1 MKKVVYT
8 LMAATL
14 CLSACKKQQTTMIAS
29 TTESTQITDADFKD
43 GRAIVSGQK
52 KQTEDGL
59 EMDYDLVIKEVSEN
73 KYQAAIKINGLKLN
87 GKKPNGYKQ
96 SSYFAIVLA
105 LNTSKEDKAV
115 PLAVE
120 LKAANPGSVN
130 NGDIVKFSEF
140 EYKGDL
146 KYNVVQS
153 TLSVAIDNPTFTPAG
168 NVFSSAL
175 RLSGID
181 ITVPN
186 SVISINGGNF
196 EIKENASITMNGG
209 STIMNFGLVLSDKLA
224 TIIDREEYFVL
235 PSGHTVEQNP
245 EVAKVMLQQEDGYV
259 IVVVSGDPAQKI
271 SEVYYKPA
279 PISANDPK
287 DPKATIQLP
296 VMEFVLTHFN
306 QKNGIQRFKSKQT
319 FKELYKDQKFG
330 ISTLS
335 IYTRSKI

>member
-8 LMAATL
+8 LLAATL
-14 CLSACKKQQTTMIAS
+14 CLSACKKQQTTIIAS

-52 KQTEDGL
+52 KQTDDGL
-59 EMDYDLVIKEVSEN
+59 EMDYDLIIKEVSEN
-73 KYQAAIKINGLKLN
+73 KYQAAIKINGIKQN
-87 GKKPNGYKQ
+87 GKKPNGYKE
-96 SSYFAIVLA
+96 SGYFAIVLA
-105 LNTSKEDKAV
+105 LNTSKEDKEV
-115 PLAVE
+115 PLSVV
-120 LKAANPGSVN
+120 LKAANPGSVH
-130 NGDIVKFSEF
+130 NGDIVKFTEF
-140 EYKGDL
+140 EYKGNL
-146 KYNVVQS
+146 KYDVVDA
-153 TLSVAIDNPTFTPAG
+153 TLSIAVNNPTFTPAG

-181 ITVPN
+181 LNIPN
-186 SVISINGGNF
+186 SSITINGGSF

-245 EVAKVMLQQEDGYV
+245 EVAKVKLQEEDGYV
-259 IVVVSGDPAQKI
+259 TVVVSGDPAQKI
-271 SEVYYKPA
+271 TEVYYKPA
-279 PISANDPK
+279 PISAN

-335 IYTRSKI
+335 ISLRSKI

>member
-1 MKKVVYT
+1 
-8 LMAATL
+8 MAATL
-14 CLSACKKQQTTMIAS
+14 CLSACKKQQTTIIAS
-29 TTESTQITDADFKD
+29 TSESTQITDADFKD
-43 GRAIVSGQK
+43 GRATLSGQK
-52 KQTEDGL
+52 KQTENGL

-73 KYQAAIKINGLKLN
+73 KYQAAIKINGIKLN
-87 GKKPNGYKQ
+87 GKKPNGYKE
-96 SSYFAIVLA
+96 SNYKSIVLA
-105 LNTSKEDKAV
+105 LNTSKEDKSV
-115 PLAVE
+115 PLDVL

-130 NGDIVKFSEF
+130 NGDIVKFPEF
-140 EYKGDL
+140 EYKGNL
-146 KYNVVQS
+146 KYNVVNAS
-153 TLSVAIDNPTFTPAG
+153 TAIAIDNPVFTPSG
-168 NVFSSAL
+168 GVFSSAL

-186 SVISINGGNF
+186 SSISINGGNF
-196 EIKENASITMNGG
+196 EIRENSSITINGG

-224 TIIDREEYFVL
+224 TIIDRDEYFVL

-245 EVAKVMLQQEDGYV
+245 EVAKVTLQEEDGYV

-271 SEVYYKPA
+271 AEVYYKPA

-296 VMEFVLTHFN
+296 VMEFALTHFN

-335 IYTRSKI
+335 ISLRSKI